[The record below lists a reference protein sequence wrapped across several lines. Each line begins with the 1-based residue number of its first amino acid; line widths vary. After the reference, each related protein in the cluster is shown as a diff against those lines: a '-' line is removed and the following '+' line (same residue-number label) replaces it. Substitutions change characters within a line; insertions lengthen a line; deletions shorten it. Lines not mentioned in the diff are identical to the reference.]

1 MNFKFS
7 KKNEEFLKII
17 TKTAQTEDVR
27 VFFVGGIVRDCYL
40 KKEIK
45 DIDLILEGNA
55 IEFSKKLPSDILI
68 KSIHKD
74 FGTVKLLF
82 DDIDID
88 LASTRIE
95 NYPFSG
101 SLPQVEK
108 IGVKINDDVKR
119 RDFTVNSLYCKI
131 SLENDELKYELID
144 LVNGISDINEK
155 SLKVLHKNSYHDD
168 PTRIFRGV
176 NFKYR
181 FGFDFSK
188 TDLELIKQYLKSMN
202 LDNASIDRIKDVFSK
217 TLKSEF
223 QDKIFREIVEKK
235 YYKILFKNEIKV
247 NFDEIDDVILKFN
260 LNKNE
265 KAEFFYKIFENL
277 NVEIPSF
284 LNKAEEYKY
293 YLKLNNQ
300 QRAYLFYKTKNEN
313 IMIFPSIKVFLT
325 GKKLLEL
332 NYQKGKKIG
341 EILDKLLIKKIEN
354 HNIFKTLEDETDW
367 VLNNFP
373 KE

>member
-1 MNFKFS
+1 M
-7 KKNEEFLKII
+7 
-17 TKTAQTEDVR
+17 
-27 VFFVGGIVRDCYL
+27 
-40 KKEIK
+40 
-45 DIDLILEGNA
+45 
-55 IEFSKKLPSDILI
+55 
-68 KSIHKD
+68 
-74 FGTVKLLF
+74 LF

-155 SLKVLHKNSYHDD
+155 SLKVLHKNSYYDD

-277 NVEIPSF
+277 NVETPSF

-300 QRAYLFYKTKNEN
+300 QKAYLFYKTKNKN

-354 HNIFKTLEDETDW
+354 HNIFKTLEDEIDW